1 MIDLRRIFTMENVF
15 DMLEQRG
22 LIKQSIYTDELKD
35 LLGKQKVVC
44 YMGFDPT
51 APSLHVGS
59 LAAILF
65 LRRMQMYG
73 HTPIALVGGA
83 TGAIGDPSFRN
94 SMRPMMTDE
103 QRHKNVESIK
113 AQLESFF
120 DQTGPNKLIVVNNE
134 DWIKNLSWM
143 DMLREIGT
151 NMSVNRMLANECFK
165 TRFESDNGLSFLEF
179 NYMPMQAYDFLH
191 LFRTYNCQL
200 ELGGSDQWG
209 NIVAGVDLIRRK
221 TGKPAFAMTLPLLTK
236 SDGTKMG
243 KSVGGAVW
251 LNRDMYSDYDF
262 YQYFRDIEDV
272 KVKEI
277 FKMLTF
283 LPLDEIDRICDVKG
297 KDMNIAKERLAYEVT
312 KIVRGEESA
321 KRALDTAHAVFEAND
336 ANNMPTITITKNDA
350 KDILSVLI
358 ATKLAGTRGEARR
371 LVEGKGVRINDET
384 IESYDYTPTKTDFIL
399 RKGKKTV
406 LHVLVK

>member
-1 MIDLRRIFTMENVF
+1 MENVF
-15 DMLEQRG
+15 DVLEQRG
-22 LIKQSIYTDELKD
+22 LIKQSIYTEELRE
-35 LLGKQKVVC
+35 LLGTQPVVC

-51 APSLHVGS
+51 APSLHIGS

-83 TGAIGDPSFRN
+83 TGSIGDPSFRN
-94 SMRPMMTDE
+94 NMRPMMTDE
-103 QRHKNVESIK
+103 QRNKNVESIK

-120 DQTGPNKLIVVNNE
+120 DPNVPNKLIVVNNE
-134 DWIKNLSWM
+134 DWIKKITWLE
-143 DMLREIGT
+143 MLNEIGT
-151 NMSVNRMLANECFK
+151 NMSVNRMLSNECFK

-221 TGKPAFAMTLPLLTK
+221 TGQPAFAMTLPLLTK
-236 SDGTKMG
+236 ADGTKMG
-243 KSVGGAVW
+243 KSAGSAVW
-251 LNRDMYSDYDF
+251 LDRNMYGDYEF
-262 YQYFRDIEDV
+262 YQYLRNVEDV
-272 KVKEI
+272 KVKEL

-283 LPLDEIDRICDVKG
+283 LPLDEIDRICDVEG
-297 KDMNIAKERLAYEVT
+297 KDINIAKERLAFEVP

-321 KRALDTAHAVFEAND
+321 KRAQQQARAVFEAND
-336 ANNMPTITITKNDA
+336 ANNMPTVEILKDDA
-350 KDILSVLI
+350 TDILSVLI
-358 ATKLAGTRGEARR
+358 ATKLAGTRGEAKR
-371 LVEGKGVRINDET
+371 LVDGKGVKIDDELV
-384 IESYDYTPTKTDFIL
+384 EAYDFAPTKTDFVL
-399 RKGKKTV
+399 RKGKKIV
-406 LHVLVK
+406 LRVLVK